1 MDQYDSSYIGSYSTE
16 LTGRLYTSRKF
27 SRFGLKDRGEN
38 FKLIYKTNENQ
49 ILGFGATYK
58 FFTLNIGLN
67 FPFVNN
73 DDDIYG
79 ESRYLDVQ
87 SQAYFR
93 RYMIEL
99 WLSLYKGYYIDQ
111 PADRLSNWPTNNE
124 FPMRPEMVNTTFG
137 GTILRILNPTKF
149 SYRAA
154 FVQDEWQKRS
164 AGSFLV
170 GAQIFFVFTDN
181 DSTLVPVNINSPNF
195 FEGYDFK
202 ESTIFTLGVS
212 GGYAHTFVLRSHY
225 FLTLSAVGAA
235 GIGGSRLTAANPN
248 EQDLNEFALNFT
260 GTGRIA
266 LGYNS
271 RVWYIGASYIGL
283 FLRND
288 SPIDKSTLLLDA
300 GRVRFNLAKRFKL
313 KKEFKIPILEH

>member
-1 MDQYDSSYIGSYSTE
+1 MISLAKNLLFLPICLVWVNFSWCQVSDRPMDQYDSTYIGSYSTE

-27 SRFGLKDRGEN
+27 SRYGLKDRDEN

-93 RYMIEL
+93 RYMIDM

-111 PADRLSNWPTNNE
+111 PADRLSNWSSNNE

-137 GTILRILNPTKF
+137 GTILRLLNSSKF

-164 AGSFLV
+164 AGPGTGGIV
-170 GAQIFFVFTDN
+170 GSDYMGQVARADGLTVA
-181 DSTLVPVNINSPNF
+181 
-195 FEGYDFK
+195 
-202 ESTIFTLGVS
+202 IFT
-212 GGYAHTFVLRSHY
+212 
-225 FLTLSAVGAA
+225 
-235 GIGGSRLTAANPN
+235 P
-248 EQDLNEFALNFT
+248 
-260 GTGRIA
+260 
-266 LGYNS
+266 
-271 RVWYIGASYIGL
+271 
-283 FLRND
+283 
-288 SPIDKSTLLLDA
+288 PIIS
-300 GRVRFNLAKRFKL
+300 
-313 KKEFKIPILEH
+313 